1 MKLITI
7 GAVTLL
13 NVVLAIYYFRLIALK
28 KIRPALA
35 MWVFFFLA
43 VALSLFTYLKEGD
56 YSIWDNILNTADLFF
71 VGSVTLTILFFGDR
85 SSRFN
90 RFDIGCLVVVIGIVI
105 FWIFTHN
112 HFITNLL
119 VQGILVVAYF
129 PVINRMVRSGE
140 NHESYLIWGG
150 MLLAAGMA
158 LPVSS
163 GDLALVYTLRAI
175 ASILL
180 LMGLMLYT
188 DLKKGSKNKTE
199 VKEN

>member
-1 MKLITI
+1 MRIFLIS
-7 GAVTLL
+7 AVSLL
-13 NVVLAIYYFRLIALK
+13 NLILGIYYYFLISRK

-56 YSIWDNILNTADLFF
+56 FSIWDNILNTADLFF
-71 VGSVTLTILFFGDR
+71 VGSVTLTIFFFGDR

-90 RFDIGCLVVVIGIVI
+90 RFDIGCLAVVIGIVI
-105 FWIFTHN
+105 FWMFTHN
-112 HFITNLL
+112 HFVTNLL
-119 VQGILVVAYF
+119 VQGILVIAYF

-163 GDLALVYTLRAI
+163 GDLALIYTLRAI
-175 ASILL
+175 ISILL

-188 DLKKGSKNKTE
+188 DLKSGRKKRE
-199 VKEN
+199 